1 MLFFHTKVYFITFC
15 KQLQHWYILMINM
28 LPLYRTQIII
38 YMCEIIMFLA
48 SRYIINN
55 VCSKWCIINA
65 KIACT
70 YILGQSD
77 VNWGYKTYTNEW
89 IRLVL
94 QLHILDTLICT
105 SFESPCKSVQIALMR
120 ISWRVL
126 LMQQEKLLRV
136 KYLSGLLLCLYLS
149 YASLGL
155 FCLHAVI
162 VCIVFPN

>member
-77 VNWGYKTYTNEW
+77 VNWGYKTYKKRVNSTGVTTPHIRHIDMHLLWITLQIYANCINEDFVTGPIDATGEAAPCEVPVW
-89 IRLVL
+89 SVTMFIFILCFIGVVL
-94 QLHILDTLICT
+94 
-105 SFESPCKSVQIALMR
+105 SPCCDS
-120 ISWRVL
+120 
-126 LMQQEKLLRV
+126 
-136 KYLSGLLLCLYLS
+136 LY
-149 YASLGL
+149 
-155 FCLHAVI
+155 C
-162 VCIVFPN
+162 FP